1 MDLGPF
7 ETRSQLS
14 IRRRNQSLPV
24 ASLLILLSLPRE
36 SQSEIRRGRLRRI
49 SKEATGK
56 DWFLRRM
63 LSWLRVSKGPRSID
77 QSDVFFGL
85 DFMNYYEIGQ

>member
-14 IRRRNQSLPV
+14 IWRRNQSLPV

-36 SQSEIRRGRLRRI
+36 SQSEIRRGKRQLLWM
-49 SKEATGK
+49 S
-56 DWFLRRM
+56 L
-63 LSWLRVSKGPRSID
+63 
-77 QSDVFFGL
+77 FG
-85 DFMNYYEIGQ
+85 GQKHK